1 MIMNLEEWYPGR
13 REYDFY
19 MYFNKGGEYTVR
31 KLLKTV
37 NTGSAGIMEWQ
48 QGCKKEGKMSG
59 SGS

>member
-1 MIMNLEEWYPGR
+1 MIMNLEEWYTGR

-19 MYFNKGGEYTVR
+19 MYFNKGGKYTVR

-48 QGCKKEGKMSG
+48 QGAKKKGR
-59 SGS
+59 